1 MTGAG
6 RVEVTGGFL
15 LLVAWLNYLDR
26 SLLVPLALIACG
38 IHELGHI
45 FVIRL
50 MGGAI
55 KGIRIT
61 AIGAE
66 LILDRP
72 LGYWQEGVSALAGPG
87 MNLLLTMICC
97 NFEKGLVFS
106 GLNLALAV
114 FNLLPVGRLAGGRA
128 LHCTMALLAG
138 PGAAD
143 WLGSRLDWLCTV
155 GALAAGLFLAGVKG
169 NFTLLLVAFWL
180 LALSFRQNF
189 CWFQQNKPCQR
200 GRKKV
205 Q

>member
-45 FVIRL
+45 FVIRR

-114 FNLLPVGRLAGGRA
+114 FNLLPVGRLDGGRA
-128 LHCTMALLAG
+128 LHCTLALLAG

-143 WLGSRLDWLCTV
+143 WLGGRLDWLCTV

>member
-45 FVIRL
+45 FVICL

-114 FNLLPVGRLAGGRA
+114 FNLLPVGRLDGGRA
-128 LHCTMALLAG
+128 LHCTLALLAG

-143 WLGSRLDWLCTV
+143 WLGGRLDWLCTV